1 MSILLTPEERNEVY
15 DTDGNWETVDEERI
29 AYCKAQLLKVYNWG
43 NEPDPHDKERYLR
56 RTKRQCNECWQ
67 ELKV

>member
-1 MSILLTPEERNEVY
+1 MSILLTPEEMLSY
-15 DTDGNWETVDEERI
+15 FKDQGFYPPQTK
-29 AYCKAQLLKVYNWG
+29 AMAKAQLLKVYNWG

>member
-1 MSILLTPEERNEVY
+1 MSIENPYPEFIDDEC
-15 DTDGNWETVDEERI
+15 TDQKFVNPQWQAFNRTI
-29 AYCKAQLLKVYNWG
+29 KAVYNWG